1 MKRHQTVVI
10 SYKQV
15 PTLSAVLLAL
25 CVVAFSAG
33 TANAQVVM
41 ADGGSTATIN
51 TGNTGTLGMNS
62 WTVLGGQNQ
71 LNQQWFWYS
80 INGGAVQ
87 AINTIGGLTV
97 TDNGDGP
104 LGYDVVVTYANSTL
118 SANVEYTLSGNGAS
132 SGTADMTE
140 KIWIDNL
147 SGSTINNLN
156 FYQYSNFNLLMNNN
170 NTVNISGSP
179 GAYQAAMQTTGGPG
193 GTGIGE
199 VIVSPYAINAEAG
212 LAVPTLTDVTSG
224 ALNGNMGPV
233 SGDVAWAFEWTAS
246 LVAGGELNI
255 SKDKGLSVSV
265 IPEPSILAF
274 VVLGIGALGLS
285 LRRKQA

>member
-1 MKRHQTVVI
+1 MKRYQTVVT
-10 SYKQV
+10 SFKQA
-15 PTLSAVLLAL
+15 PRLCAALLAL
-25 CVVAFSAG
+25 SVVAFAAG
-33 TANAQVVM
+33 TASAQVLM
-41 ADGGSTATIN
+41 SDGGSTATIN

-80 INGGAVQ
+80 INGGPVQ
-87 AINTIGGLTV
+87 AINTIGGLSV
-97 TDNGDGP
+97 TDNGDGA
-104 LGYDVVVTYANSTL
+104 LGYDVIVTYANSTL

-132 SGTADMTE
+132 SGSADMTE

-170 NTVNISGSP
+170 NTVSISGSA

-199 VIVSPYAINAEAG
+199 VIVSPYAIGAEAG
-212 LAVPTLTDVTSG
+212 LANTTLAAVTSG
-224 ALNGNMGPV
+224 NLNGNMGPV
-233 SGDVAWAFEWTAS
+233 SGDVAWAFEWSAN
-246 LVAGGELNI
+246 LAAGDELNI
-255 SKDKGLSVSV
+255 SKDKGLSVNV
-265 IPEPSILAF
+265 TPEPSILAF
-274 VVLGIGALGLS
+274 LVLGLGALGLS